1 MDESTSRAELGD
13 RRPIAQRGRFWARW
27 MADTLTASGVTPNAI
42 SVVGMLCAIAA
53 GGLLAATQWEA
64 IGRIGFL
71 LAIPCI
77 VARLLANML
86 DGMVAERRPRP
97 NPLGPLYNEVPDRIS
112 DVAVLIG
119 AGYAAG
125 SHIIWGYVAA
135 CVALFVAYVRTQG
148 RACGAPSEY
157 CGPLAKQQ
165 RMWVIVLAAAFAGL
179 APTDWQPHV
188 VGLGGTMV
196 LALVIVVVGGFL
208 TALRRLVRVA
218 RSLRSGL

>member
-1 MDESTSRAELGD
+1 
-13 RRPIAQRGRFWARW
+13 
-27 MADTLTASGVTPNAI
+27 MADTLTASGVSPNAI
-42 SVVGMLCAIAA
+42 SVIGMLFALAA
-53 GGLLAATQWEA
+53 GCLLAATTWEP

-86 DGMVAERRPRP
+86 DGMVAERRQQL

-112 DVAVLIG
+112 DAAVLIG

-125 SHIIWGYVAA
+125 SHIVWGYVAA

-165 RMWVIVLAAAFAGL
+165 RMWVIVLAAAYAGL
-179 APTDWQPHV
+179 APIAWQPLV
-188 VGLGGTMV
+188 VGLGGALA
-196 LALVIVVVGGFL
+196 LALVIVGVGGFL

-218 RSLRSGL
+218 RSLRCGL